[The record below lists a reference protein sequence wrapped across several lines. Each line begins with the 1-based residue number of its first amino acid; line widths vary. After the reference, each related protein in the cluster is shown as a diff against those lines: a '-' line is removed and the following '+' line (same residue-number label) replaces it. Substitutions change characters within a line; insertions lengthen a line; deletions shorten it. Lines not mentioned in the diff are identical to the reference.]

1 MSVGPFDTGALRIR
15 LKAAED
21 KVKAFETGEKYVR
34 MQEQFKAAFREQNA
48 RIRKL
53 EAEIVSAHA
62 QTVSVR
68 EKWSEIFDD
77 VYREANAGKFALR
90 KEIAR
95 LERRVLEVERQRDAA
110 LDRLRDEL
118 RDKNHELYE
127 LKTALYEAEQKIAGL
142 TARINKDYTNSSRPS
157 SQSPNHKTIP
167 NGREKSGRKPGGQKG
182 HTHRERKRMEPTEV
196 IEIPAPST
204 YKDNPSFKETG
215 RTIRKQLVKL
225 HMGVEVVEYSTPEFR
240 NRATGQRVHAAFPE
254 GLRDEVTY
262 DGTVKAFA
270 YLLNNEC
277 CVSIGKTQNFIREV
291 TGGKLNLSAGLICG
305 LSRQFSERTKE
316 ERDGIFLKLFS
327 APVMH
332 ADFTFGR
339 MNGGQTAVMI
349 CAAGD
354 AVLYQGRPQK
364 GDKGVEGSPLEFYD
378 GILISDH
385 EASLTK
391 HGSQNQECMA
401 HVKRHVIGS
410 IENEKGLTWNTLM
423 KEWIKDAFTYWN
435 DVHNG
440 GAEAPGKVA
449 ELDRRYD
456 EIMARA
462 KSEYEYEPPGEY
474 YKDGYNLY
482 RRMAEEKERYTLFL
496 HDPSVEPDNN
506 LAERCARKF
515 KRKAA
520 QVMCFRSQDGAD
532 WFCDGLSII
541 QSIKAAGKNLYES
554 VTERFNTGLEV

>member
-1 MSVGPFDTGALRIR
+1 MSIGQSFDTGVLRIR
-15 LKAAED
+15 LKTAED
-21 KVKAFETGEKYVR
+21 KVRAFESGEKYVQ
-34 MQEQFKAAFREQNA
+34 MQEQFRAAFRGQNA

-53 EAEIVSAHA
+53 EEELGKAHA

-68 EKWSEIFDD
+68 KIWSEIFDD
-77 VYREANAGKFALR
+77 VYREADAGKFALR

-95 LERRVLEVERQRDAA
+95 LGQRVLEVERQRDAT
-110 LDRLRDEL
+110 LERL

-127 LKTALYEAEQKIAGL
+127 TKTALYEAEQKIAGL
-142 TARINKDYTNSSRPS
+142 TARINKNYTNSSKSS
-157 SQSPNHKTIP
+157 SQSPGHKIIP
-167 NGREKSGRKPGGQKG
+167 NGREKSGKKTGGQKG
-182 HTHRERKRMEPTEV
+182 HIHHERKRMEPTQV
-196 IEIPAPST
+196 IAIPAPSI
-204 YKDNPSFKETG
+204 YRDDPNFKETG
-215 RTIRKQLVKL
+215 KTIHKQLVKL
-225 HMGVEVVEYSTPEFR
+225 HVGVEVMEYNTPEFR
-240 NRATGQRVHAAFPE
+240 NRTTGQRVHAAFPE
-254 GLRDEVTY
+254 GLKDEVTY

-277 CVSIGKTQNFIREV
+277 YVSIGKTQNFIKEV
-291 TGGKLNLSAGLICG
+291 TGGNLNLSTGLICN
-305 LSRQFSERTKE
+305 LSRQFSEQTKE
-316 ERDGIFLKLFS
+316 ERNEIFLKLFS

-339 MNGGQTAVMI
+339 MNGSQTSVMI

-354 AVLYQGRPQK
+354 MVLYQGRPKK
-364 GDKGVEGSPLEFYD
+364 GDEGVAGSPLEFYD
-378 GILISDH
+378 GILVSDH
-385 EASLTK
+385 EAALIK

-401 HVKRHVIGS
+401 HIKRYIINS
-410 IENEKGLTWNTLM
+410 MENEKGLTWNTMM
-423 KEWIKDAFTYWN
+423 KEWIKDAVVYWN
-435 DVHNG
+435 DIHDG
-440 GAEAPGKVA
+440 RQEASEKAA

-456 EIMARA
+456 EIMAAA

-474 YKDGYNLY
+474 FKEGYNLY
-482 RRMAEEKERYTLFL
+482 KRMAEEKERYTLFL

-520 QVMCFRSQDGAD
+520 QVMCFRSQAGVD

-541 QSIKAAGKNLYES
+541 QSIKATGKNLYES